1 MGALRSFCLN
11 YAGLDKRPSESLPP
25 LPSPSFR
32 GAEEIGAYLTL
43 RRLRC
48 DQTRPPRH
56 LPRGTDTSRDP
67 RRQGLLCAA
76 RPLSLAQGRDEA
88 GASGRGPGLLP
99 GRPARFA
106 LCVAHTARAPAR
118 RALYGGGGV
127 ASTAPGPGG
136 RCLHCCPREHRLA
149 VRQAWASAVLSV
161 TASQKQWLMTPG
173 NSLLPMERGVRER
186 PDVRGAQPGRP
197 ASGFTG
203 INEKCFPSIQV
214 RVGTGWAKAEPGTT
228 RGALG
233 SGAHGMPGGHVRA
246 VPTSPGRGRR
256 VISATSLCGP
266 FPRRRLRG
274 DLLSRMHPLP
284 CLLHQECPREQH
296 PAGKWRAGL
305 AGTFGSGGCY
315 GM

>member
-1 MGALRSFCLN
+1 MGALRSFYLN
-11 YAGLDKRPSESLPP
+11 YAGLDEHPP

-88 GASGRGPGLLP
+88 GASGRGRGPGLPP

-106 LCVAHTARAPAR
+106 LCAAHTARAPAR
-118 RALYGGGGV
+118 RALYGGGRGIYRPRPRGPLSPPLSARAQTRGSPSPGV
-127 ASTAPGPGG
+127 RRPLGD
-136 RCLHCCPREHRLA
+136 REPETMAHDARKL
-149 VRQAWASAVLSV
+149 
-161 TASQKQWLMTPG
+161 
-173 NSLLPMERGVRER
+173 SLLPRARGVRER

-256 VISATSLCGP
+256 VISATSLRGP
-266 FPRRRLRG
+266 FPTPEAAGR
-274 DLLSRMHPLP
+274 
-284 CLLHQECPREQH
+284 
-296 PAGKWRAGL
+296 PAVTHASAGVPS
-305 AGTFGSGGCY
+305 ASG
-315 GM
+315 MSP

>member
-11 YAGLDKRPSESLPP
+11 YAGLDERPSESLPP

-88 GASGRGPGLLP
+88 GASGHGRGPGLPP

-106 LCVAHTARAPAR
+106 LCAAHTARAPAR
-118 RALYGGGGV
+118 RALYGGWGV

-136 RCLHCCPREHRLA
+136 RCLHRCPREHRLA
-149 VRQAWASAVLSV
+149 VRQARASAVLSV

-173 NSLLPMERGVRER
+173 NCRYSLGNGASGRDRTSEEPSPAGPRRDSPALTRSVFRAFRCVWGRDGPRQSRGQRGGPWVQARTACREGTCGRFPPR
-186 PDVRGAQPGRP
+186 PDGGA
-197 ASGFTG
+197 
-203 INEKCFPSIQV
+203 V
-214 RVGTGWAKAEPGTT
+214 
-228 RGALG
+228 
-233 SGAHGMPGGHVRA
+233 
-246 VPTSPGRGRR
+246 
-256 VISATSLCGP
+256 
-266 FPRRRLRG
+266 
-274 DLLSRMHPLP
+274 
-284 CLLHQECPREQH
+284 
-296 PAGKWRAGL
+296 
-305 AGTFGSGGCY
+305 
-315 GM
+315 